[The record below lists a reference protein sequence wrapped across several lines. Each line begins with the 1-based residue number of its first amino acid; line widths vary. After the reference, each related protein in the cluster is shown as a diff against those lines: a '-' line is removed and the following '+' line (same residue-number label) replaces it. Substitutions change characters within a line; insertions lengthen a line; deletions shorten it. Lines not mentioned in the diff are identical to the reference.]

1 MTPQT
6 SSDSVP
12 SSPRVSWGRH
22 FRHRCCHSAFHESF
36 QTAPCIPKFS
46 PSFAITRHG
55 WTSPRVNEDE
65 RTTTA
70 SADFSRSIPRRCR
83 RGGPG
88 SSEQNER
95 PPRVSCVSFARA
107 SPDLPSSPTEWLSGV
122 PVHCRVTRRRW
133 PYIRFLFVES
143 ELGASASFRFRLVA
157 DTLA

>member
-1 MTPQT
+1 MTPRT

-12 SSPRVSWGRH
+12 PSPRVSWGRH

-143 ELGASASFRFRLVA
+143 ELGASASFRFRLTT